1 MTAPVPLAR
10 CLAGRAEH
18 GADRRPGVAF
28 SPGSMDRSS
37 KGALACGPLREG
49 VSDSAERRRVSNVAG
64 CGLVVLEP
72 AGQFLSASEDFFGRP
87 WHQ

>member
-1 MTAPVPLAR
+1 MTAPVALAR

-28 SPGSMDRSS
+28 SAGGMDRGC
-37 KGALACGPLREG
+37 KGALASGPLREG
-49 VSDSAERRRVSNVAG
+49 ASDSAERRRVSNVAG

-72 AGQFLSASEDFFGRP
+72 EGQFLSASEDFFGRA

>member
-1 MTAPVPLAR
+1 
-10 CLAGRAEH
+10 
-18 GADRRPGVAF
+18 
-28 SPGSMDRSS
+28 MDRGC
-37 KGALACGPLREG
+37 KGALASGPLREG

-72 AGQFLSASEDFFGRP
+72 AGQFLSASEDFFGRA